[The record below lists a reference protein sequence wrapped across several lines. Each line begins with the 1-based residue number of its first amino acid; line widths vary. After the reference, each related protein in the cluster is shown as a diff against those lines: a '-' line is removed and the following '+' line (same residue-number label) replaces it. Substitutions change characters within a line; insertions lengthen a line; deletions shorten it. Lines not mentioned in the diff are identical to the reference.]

1 MIPHSLAQLAALA
14 TPPPGVVDPTSS
26 PLLYLLG
33 GGGGLGL
40 LALIVKTIVDLIK
53 GHRDGQVARDADM
66 KLQRDTAWKER
77 DDERAERIRLERVL
91 SAVVACERRNSRRV
105 LDYASKLRR
114 LLSEMGV
121 EPPPEPE
128 LEDCDVGPLQNDGRR
143 L

>member
-1 MIPHSLAQLAALA
+1 MIPHSLAYHLTGLA
-14 TPPPGVVDPTSS
+14 TPPPLGVVDVTSS

-40 LALIVKTIVDLIK
+40 LALIVKTIMDLIK
-53 GHRDGQVARDADM
+53 GHRDGQFARDADM

-91 SAVVACERRNSRRV
+91 NAVVSCERRNSRRV

-114 LLSEMGV
+114 LAAKF
-121 EPPPEPE
+121 
-128 LEDCDVGPLQNDGRR
+128 QGRR
-143 L
+143 R